1 MPTRCARYF
10 PDKEDEVKSI
20 EIVITNPTGL
30 HTRPGAAFV
39 KEAKLF
45 QSEITVQKGEKTAN
59 GKSLMKLLQVGISYQ
74 DKISISADG
83 PDEEAALNTL
93 SSFVA
98 ALKD

>member
-1 MPTRCARYF
+1 M
-10 PDKEDEVKSI
+10 KSI

-45 QSEITVQKGEKTAN
+45 HSEITVKKGEKTAN
-59 GKSLMKLLQVGISYQ
+59 GKSLMKLLQIGISYQ
-74 DKISISADG
+74 DKISISAEG
-83 PDEEAALNTL
+83 PDEDAALNTL
-93 SSFVA
+93 SQFVA